1 MLQSFPIFTSPM
13 MVALSARKQF
23 SPISGVKPRTDLIK
37 AINYI
42 VSNDVFIEYDWG
54 LFDTRVS

>member
-1 MLQSFPIFTSPM
+1 